1 MSKNLLNFANFSRTN
16 KDDLCKLKQ
25 TTFLTALLTLPI
37 EFVYMK
43 VENHHAKLTMQK
55 QFIEF
60 VFRPFDFGAFLS
72 ALSNR
77 PKRPYEVKSHLRL

>member
-37 EFVYMK
+37 WFVYMK
-43 VENHHAKLTMQK
+43 LVENHHAILKMQK

-60 VFRPFDFGAFLS
+60 VFRPFVFGAFFCRHFQTDQE
-72 ALSNR
+72 ALRS
-77 PKRPYEVKSHLRL
+77 